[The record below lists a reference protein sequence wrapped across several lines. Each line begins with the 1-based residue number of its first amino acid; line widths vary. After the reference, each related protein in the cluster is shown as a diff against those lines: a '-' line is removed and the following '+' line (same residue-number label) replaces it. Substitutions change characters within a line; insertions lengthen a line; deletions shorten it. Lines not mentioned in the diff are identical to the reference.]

1 MKRTVL
7 SLVCGAVIYASILPT
22 TGLAAE
28 RVRTPAVN
36 GRQQNQQSRIRQ
48 GIQSGELTRREAARL
63 KAQEQRIRANE
74 RRAKADGTV
83 SAAER
88 ARLEKELARASQN
101 IQEQKHDEQDRN

>member
-7 SLVCGAVIYASILPT
+7 NLVCGAVVCASIVPAM
-22 TGLAAE
+22 GLASE
-28 RVRTPAVN
+28 RAKTPAVN
-36 GRQQNQQSRIRQ
+36 ARQQNQQARIRQ

-63 KAQEQRIRANE
+63 KEQEQRIRANE

-83 SAAER
+83 SATER

-101 IQEQKHDEQDRN
+101 IQEQRHDEQHPN